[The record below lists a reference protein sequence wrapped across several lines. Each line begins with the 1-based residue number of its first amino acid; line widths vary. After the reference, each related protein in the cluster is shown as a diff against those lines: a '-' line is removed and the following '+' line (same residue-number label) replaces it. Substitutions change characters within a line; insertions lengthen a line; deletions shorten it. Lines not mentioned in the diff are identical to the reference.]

1 MTLYSRRRMM
11 RLSTFALAG
20 TSAVGLAACDNRRT
34 NSGVERID
42 ARVDQTLAQMF
53 DQYPKTRSI
62 AARSVGMLVMPLITE
77 AGLGFGGGFG
87 RGALRIG
94 GVSVEYYTATKANF
108 GLQIG
113 ANQYA
118 HVLFF
123 MTEDALRDFRLSE
136 GWAAGADVDA
146 SFLGGGE
153 TLSTDTSTAM
163 SPVVGII
170 FGQAGV
176 RLGATLEGTKYSRM
190 FES

>member
-1 MTLYSRRRMM
+1 MTDFTRR
-11 RLSTFALAG
+11 SFALSLGGAFLVAG
-20 TSAVGLAACDNRRT
+20 CDNRRT

-42 ARVDQTLAQMF
+42 ARVDATLAQMYADF
-53 DQYPKTRSI
+53 PKTRSI
-62 AARSVGMLVMPLITE
+62 AARSTGMLVMPLITE

-94 GVSVEYYTATKANF
+94 GVTTEYFTATKANF

-113 ANQYA
+113 ASQYA

-123 MTEDALRDFRLSE
+123 MTEDSLKDFRESD
-136 GWAAGADVDA
+136 GWAAGADVEA
-146 SFLGGGE
+146 TFLGDGE
-153 TLSTDTSTAM
+153 TLSTDTATAM

-176 RLGATLEGTKYSRM
+176 RLGATIEGTKYSRM
-190 FES
+190 FEN

>member
-1 MTLYSRRRMM
+1 MTTFSRRA
-11 RLSTFALAG
+11 FALSGLA
-20 TSAVGLAACDNRRT
+20 TSALALSACDNRRN
-34 NSGVERID
+34 NSGVDRIE
-42 ARVDQTLAQMF
+42 ARVDSTLAQMYADF
-53 DQYPKTRSI
+53 PKTRSI
-62 AARSVGMLVMPLITE
+62 AARSTGILVMPLITE

-94 GVSVEYYTATKANF
+94 GSTVDYFTATKANF
-108 GLQIG
+108 GIQIG

-123 MTEDALRDFRLSE
+123 MTEDSLREFRDSE

-146 SFLGGGE
+146 SFLGAGE

-170 FGQAGV
+170 FGQAGI
-176 RLGATLEGTKYSRM
+176 RLGATIEGTKYSRM
-190 FES
+190 FTN

>member
-1 MTLYSRRRMM
+1 MTNLTRRTFAFSG
-11 RLSTFALAG
+11 LAGAFALAG
-20 TSAVGLAACDNRRT
+20 CDNRRR

-42 ARVDQTLAQMF
+42 ARVDATLAQMYA
-53 DQYPKTRSI
+53 DYPKTRSI
-62 AARSVGMLVMPLITE
+62 AARSTGMLVMPLITE

-94 GVSVEYYTATKANF
+94 GVTVEYYTATKANF

-123 MTEDALRDFRLSE
+123 MTEDALKDFRDSE
-136 GWAAGADVDA
+136 GWSAGADIDA
-146 SFLGGGE
+146 AFLGGGE
-153 TLSTDTSTAM
+153 TLSTDTATAM

>member
-1 MTLYSRRRMM
+1 MTTFSRRA
-11 RLSTFALAG
+11 FALSGIAG
-20 TSAVGLAACDNRRT
+20 VFALGACDNRRN
-34 NSGVERID
+34 NSGID
-42 ARVDQTLAQMF
+42 RLEGRVDATLSQMYADF
-53 DQYPKTRSI
+53 PKTRSI
-62 AARSVGMLVMPLITE
+62 AARSTGMLVMPLITE

-94 GVSVEYYTATKANF
+94 GTSVDYFTATKANF

-123 MTEDALRDFRLSE
+123 MTEEALRDFRESD

-146 SFLGGGE
+146 SFLGAGE
-153 TLSTDTSTAM
+153 TLSTNTATAM

-170 FGQAGV
+170 FGQAGI
-176 RLGATLEGTKYSRM
+176 RLGATIEGTKYSRM
-190 FES
+190 FEN